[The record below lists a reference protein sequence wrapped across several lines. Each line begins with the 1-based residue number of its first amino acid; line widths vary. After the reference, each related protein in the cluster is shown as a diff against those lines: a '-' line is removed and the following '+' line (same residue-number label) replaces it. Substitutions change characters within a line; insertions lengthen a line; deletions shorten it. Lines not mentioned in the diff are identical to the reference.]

1 MSDNDFPATA
11 GRAERKFDD
20 ACALSIQPSETLD
33 EPRGRCLR
41 AEHLTKRFGKTMA
54 LDDVSLS
61 FEYGKIHALL
71 GRNGAGKTTLLGI
84 ASNRLVPTEGCV
96 LVDGEPVTDNPRA
109 LSKVFCTGDVPMI
122 PGSMHVD
129 DLIEQM
135 GRFHE
140 GFDAARAVRLA
151 KAFGLNAKAKTG
163 ALSTGYRTI
172 CQLVMA
178 LSLDGEYLLLDEP
191 VLGLDAGHR
200 ELFYKLLMEDY
211 LERPRTVVIATH
223 LIEEVANLV
232 ERVTIIDEGRVLMQA
247 SADELRASGYSVS
260 GRADDVRAYCEG
272 LDVLDIDELGS
283 VAVAYLLGTPDR
295 ARLTDRLDTAPI
307 NLQKLFVKL
316 TEKGK

>member
-1 MSDNDFPATA
+1 MTDIAM
-11 GRAERKFDD
+11 RE
-20 ACALSIQPSETLD
+20 
-33 EPRGRCLR
+33 LR
-41 AEHLTKRFGKTMA
+41 AEHLTKRFGKTTA

-61 FEYGKIHALL
+61 LEYGKIHALL

-84 ASNRLVPTEGCV
+84 ASNRLVPTEGRV

-109 LSKVFCTGDVPMI
+109 LAKVFCTGDVQMI

-129 DLIEQM
+129 DLVEWM

-140 GFDAARAVRLA
+140 GFDAKRAVRLA
-151 KAFGLNAKAKTG
+151 KAFDLDVKAKTG

-172 CQLVMA
+172 CQLVLA
-178 LSLDGEYLLLDEP
+178 LSLDADYLLLDEP
-191 VLGLDAGHR
+191 VLGLDAAHR

-211 LERPRTVVIATH
+211 LERQRTVVIATH
-223 LIEEVANLV
+223 LIEEVATLV

-260 GRADDVRAYCEG
+260 GRAADVRAYCEG
-272 LDVLDIDELGS
+272 LDVLDVDELGG
-283 VAVAYLLGTPDR
+283 VAVAYLLGTPD
-295 ARLTDRLDTAPI
+295 AERLNDRLDTAPV

-316 TEKGK
+316 TEKGE

>member
-1 MSDNDFPATA
+1 M
-11 GRAERKFDD
+11 RE
-20 ACALSIQPSETLD
+20 
-33 EPRGRCLR
+33 LR
-41 AEHLTKRFGKTMA
+41 AEHLTKRFGKTTA

-84 ASNRLVPTEGCV
+84 ASNRLVPTGGQM
-96 LVDGEPVTDNPRA
+96 LVDGEPVTDNPYA
-109 LSKVFCTGDVPMI
+109 LAKVFCTGDVQMI
-122 PGSMHVD
+122 SGSMHVD

-140 GFDAARAVRLA
+140 GFDAKRAKRLA
-151 KAFGLNAKAKTG
+151 KAFDLDVKAKTG

-172 CQLVMA
+172 CQLVLA
-178 LSLDGEYLLLDEP
+178 LSLDADYLLLDEP
-191 VLGLDAGHR
+191 VLGLDAAHR
-200 ELFYKLLMEDY
+200 ELFYQLLMEDY

-247 SADELRASGYSVS
+247 SADELRSSGYSVS
-260 GRADDVRAYCEG
+260 GRAADVRAYCEG
-272 LDVLDIDELGS
+272 LDVLDVDELGG
-283 VAVAYLLGTPDR
+283 VAVAYLLGTPD
-295 ARLTDRLDTAPI
+295 AERLNDRLDTAPV

-316 TEKGK
+316 TEKGE

>member
-1 MSDNDFPATA
+1 M
-11 GRAERKFDD
+11 RE
-20 ACALSIQPSETLD
+20 
-33 EPRGRCLR
+33 LR
-41 AEHLTKRFGKTMA
+41 AENLTKRFGKTTA

-61 FEYGKIHALL
+61 LEYGKIHALL

-84 ASNRLVPTEGCV
+84 ASNRLVPTEGRI
-96 LVDGEPVTDNPRA
+96 LVDGEPVTDNPAA
-109 LSKVFCTGDVPMI
+109 LAKVFCTGDVQMV
-122 PGSMHVD
+122 PGSMHAD
-129 DLIEQM
+129 DLVEWM

-140 GFDAARAVRLA
+140 GFDAKRAARLA
-151 KAFGLNAKAKTG
+151 KAFDLDLKAKTG

-178 LSLDGEYLLLDEP
+178 LSLDADYLLLDEP
-191 VLGLDAGHR
+191 VLGLDAAHR

-232 ERVTIIDEGRVLMQA
+232 ERVTIIDKGRVLMAA
-247 SADELRASGYSVS
+247 SADELRGKGYSVS
-260 GRADDVRAYCEG
+260 GRAADVRAYCEG

-283 VAVAYLLGTPDR
+283 VAVAYVLGKPDP
-295 ARLTDRLDTAPI
+295 ARLTDRLDAAPM

-316 TEKGK
+316 TEKGE

>member
-1 MSDNDFPATA
+1 M
-11 GRAERKFDD
+11 RE
-20 ACALSIQPSETLD
+20 
-33 EPRGRCLR
+33 LR
-41 AEHLTKRFGKTMA
+41 AENLTKRFGKKMA

-61 FEYGKIHALL
+61 LEYGAIHALL

-84 ASNRLVPTEGCV
+84 ASNRLVPTEGRI
-96 LVDGEPVTDNPRA
+96 LVDGEPVTDNPAA
-109 LSKVFCTGDVPMI
+109 LAKVFCTGDVQMI
-122 PGSMHVD
+122 PGSMHAD
-129 DLIEQM
+129 DLVEWM

-140 GFDAARAVRLA
+140 GFDAKRAARLA
-151 KAFGLNAKAKTG
+151 KAFDLDLKAKTG

-178 LSLDGEYLLLDEP
+178 LSLNVDYLLLDEP
-191 VLGLDAGHR
+191 VLGLDAAHR

-223 LIEEVANLV
+223 LVEEVATLV
-232 ERVTIIDEGRVLMQA
+232 EQVTIIDEGRVLMQS

-260 GRADDVRAYCEG
+260 GRAADVRAYCEG

-283 VAVAYLLGTPDR
+283 VAVAYVLGKPDP

-316 TEKGK
+316 TEKGE